1 MSDVTCIKSHYND
14 RVKYEPNKDIKNR
27 QAKIYWG
34 KAFRSQPYTKNYKQQ
49 MNAEN
54 EDTSLTQGKTTPT
67 GRKYVQATLFRLS

>member
-1 MSDVTCIKSHYND
+1 MSRTRTSRIGKP
-14 RVKYEPNKDIKNR
+14 KYTG
-27 QAKIYWG
+27 G

-67 GRKYVQATLFRLS
+67 GRPIPND